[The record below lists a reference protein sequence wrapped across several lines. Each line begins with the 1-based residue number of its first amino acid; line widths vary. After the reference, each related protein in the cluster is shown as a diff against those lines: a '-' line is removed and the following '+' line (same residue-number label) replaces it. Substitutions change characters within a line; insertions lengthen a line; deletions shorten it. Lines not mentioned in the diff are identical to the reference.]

1 MWPRDFFF
9 LCILSMNRS
18 EVPKPYNIAETVD
31 LKLVSERAIVV
42 KTFPLFLG
50 VLASYI
56 KKYGV
61 SHPDTLY
68 FLV

>member
-18 EVPKPYNIAETVD
+18 EVPKPSNIAETVD

-50 VLASYI
+50 VLASY
-56 KKYGV
+56 
-61 SHPDTLY
+61 TL
-68 FLV
+68 VCT